1 MKGLPNGVLEAM
13 ALGKPVVAT
22 RAGGTAEVVQDGVT
36 GLLVSPRDPAALAQA
51 LLYCLQSSRTRQN
64 VWQGWAPARRSP
76 FYRGTHGRQHFAGLP
91 TDTGRC
97 TSITTM
103 VDIQD
108 STRILV
114 IRLSSL
120 GDILLTTPVLRA
132 LHEHCPAAHI
142 DFLTKAAYQDVL
154 RANPCVDRLW
164 LLEPQQGLRE
174 MLGRLRQTRYD
185 VVVDLQRTLRSRLL
199 YHGLLARCKLTYAK
213 HTIRRALLVH
223 LGWNTLR
230 AMTPVPERYVAP
242 LRRLGLTTPLPP
254 LEMHLTAQSRE
265 AMHAYLQQELPERG
279 ARPLL
284 AVAPGARW
292 STKRWPVE
300 RFAAVAQEL
309 AQAQQAAVVV
319 LGSAEDSGWPR
330 SCVSDLSVPVLDST
344 GKLSLMHT
352 AALLQQCHLLL
363 SNDSGLMHMAT
374 ALRVPVVA
382 IFGPTVQEFGFYPF
396 QASAQVVQRRSRLP
410 PVQHKGSTRCP
421 RGHHQCM
428 QQVTVAQVCAAA
440 STLWGGQGA

>member
-1 MKGLPNGVLEAM
+1 M
-13 ALGKPVVAT
+13 
-22 RAGGTAEVVQDGVT
+22 
-36 GLLVSPRDPAALAQA
+36 
-51 LLYCLQSSRTRQN
+51 
-64 VWQGWAPARRSP
+64 
-76 FYRGTHGRQHFAGLP
+76 
-91 TDTGRC
+91 
-97 TSITTM
+97 
-103 VDIQD
+103 
-108 STRILV
+108 

-132 LHEHCPAAHI
+132 LHEHFPAAHI
-142 DFLTKAAYQDVL
+142 DVLTKAAYQDVL
-154 RANPCVDRLW
+154 RANPCVHRLW
-164 LLEPQQGLRE
+164 LWEPQQGLRE
-174 MLGRLRQTRYD
+174 MLGRLRQIRYD

-213 HTIRRALLVH
+213 HTVRRALLVH

-254 LEMHLTAQSRE
+254 PEMHLTAQSRE
-265 AMHAYLQQELPERG
+265 AMHTYVQQELPERG

-292 STKRWPVE
+292 STKRWPVQ
-300 RFAAVAQEL
+300 RFAAAAQEL

-319 LGSAEDSGWPR
+319 LGSAEDQR
-330 SCVSDLSVPVLDST
+330 LAQELCQHLTVPVLDST

-396 QASAQVVQRRSRLP
+396 QAEAQVVQADLACRPCST
-410 PVQHKGSTRCP
+410 KGSRRCP

-440 STLWGGQGA
+440 HTLWGGHGA